1 VIANSKAASWLVS
14 RRAMSVALLAALLF
28 LTSCALDQIL
38 YWRGISGAQTL
49 SNDLAIA
56 ILGGAALW
64 FILTLQAERQEF
76 AHARERMKVTA
87 ELNHHIRRA
96 MSVVASSVV
105 IENEEDRLRL
115 VDQAVEHIDQV
126 LMNLVPTATEQDRL
140 RFYLEQT
147 R

>member
-1 VIANSKAASWLVS
+1 MLIDSKLAFWIVS
-14 RRAMSVALLAALLF
+14 RRGMSVGIVSFCLF
-28 LTSCALDQIL
+28 SMSCALDQVL
-38 YWRGISGAQTL
+38 YWRGIYGAQTL
-49 SNDLAIA
+49 SNDIAIA
-56 ILGGAALW
+56 VLGGAALW
-64 FILTLQAERQEF
+64 FFLALQAERQELS
-76 AHARERMKVTA
+76 HARERMRVTT
-87 ELNHHIRRA
+87 ELNHHIRQA

-126 LMNLVPTATEQDRL
+126 LMNLVPTANEQDRL

>member
-1 VIANSKAASWLVS
+1 
-14 RRAMSVALLAALLF
+14 MSVAILSLLLF
-28 LTSCALDQIL
+28 CISCALDQIL
-38 YWRGISGAQTL
+38 YWRGINGAQTL
-49 SNDLAIA
+49 SNDIAIA
-56 ILGGAALW
+56 VLGGAGLW
-64 FILTLQAERQEF
+64 FFLALQAERQEF

-105 IENEEDRLRL
+105 LENAEDRLRL

-126 LMNLVPTATEQDRL
+126 LMNLVPTADEQDRL